1 MITIIKRTALL
12 VKGQTMRYRIRS
24 FLMLVVI
31 ATMLAGCA
39 AGESSIPFTE
49 GLAYDEA
56 KHAWTTEEEAFLKL
70 VRIMQQECSAP
81 DTDSG
86 VYLLA
91 TDDHVIFLRGVN
103 SVETDGETRV
113 NAYTVFEIG
122 SITKTFTATAVLQ
135 LWEQG
140 KLNLDDPLGKYFPAF
155 EKGAGITIRQLL
167 HMQSGLR
174 REFFPAEDLESDQ
187 ELLKRYYTDG
197 FSDEELLAA
206 MFDAEPGHVPETKY
220 EYSNV
225 NYTLLAMIIEK
236 ITEKSYGAYIREHIF
251 SVCGMEHSY
260 CMEPGRLTSVPEPVP
275 EGTYAFDFD
284 DVFPTGY
291 MSDYRSAR
299 GAGDICS
306 CAADLLA
313 FDRALTGGKLLS
325 PESMDEMF
333 NTENG
338 YGCGWINIGRR
349 EPAYLH
355 SGGTPSY
362 VSHNLFCRTKKYG
375 NLYLIILNPSLRN
388 PSHAESIMR
397 DLLMNY

>member
-1 MITIIKRTALL
+1 
-12 VKGQTMRYRIRS
+12 MRYRIRF
-24 FLMLVVI
+24 FLIPVIIAAML
-31 ATMLAGCA
+31 TGCV
-39 AGESSIPFTE
+39 AGESSMPFTE

-56 KHAWTTEEEAFLKL
+56 DHTWTTQEEAFRKP
-70 VRIMQQECSAP
+70 VRIMRQECSAP

-91 TDDHVIFLRGVN
+91 TDDRVIFLCGV
-103 SVETDGETRV
+103 SAVETDGATRV
-113 NAYTVFEIG
+113 NEYTVFEIG
-122 SITKTFTATAVLQ
+122 SVTKTFTATAVLQ

-140 KLNLDDPLGKYFPAF
+140 KLDLDDPLGKYFPEF
-155 EKGAGITIRQLL
+155 EKGAGITIRRLL

-174 REFFPAEDLESDQ
+174 REFFPAEDLENDHD
-187 ELLKRYYTDG
+187 LLKKYYTDG

-206 MFDAEPGHVPETKY
+206 LFEAEPGHVPETGY

-236 ITEKSYGAYIREHIF
+236 ITGKSYGAYIREHIF

-260 CMEPGRLTSVPEPVP
+260 CTEPGRLTSVPEPVP
-275 EGTYAFDFD
+275 EGTYAFDFN

-291 MSDYRSAR
+291 MSDFRTAR

-313 FDRALTGGKLLS
+313 FDRALTGGKLIS
-325 PESMDEMF
+325 RESLDEMF

-338 YGCGWINIGRR
+338 YGCGWLNVGRL

-362 VSHNLFCRTKKYG
+362 ISHNLYCRTKKYG
-375 NLYLIILNPSLRN
+375 SLYLIILNPSLRN
-388 PSHAESIMR
+388 PSHAEGIIKNI
-397 DLLMNY
+397 LMNY

>member
-1 MITIIKRTALL
+1 
-12 VKGQTMRYRIRS
+12 MRYRIRF
-24 FLMLVVI
+24 FLIPVI
-31 ATMLAGCA
+31 IAAVLTGCA
-39 AGESSIPFTE
+39 AGESSMPFTE

-56 KHAWTTEEEAFLKL
+56 DHTWTTQEEAFRKP
-70 VRIMQQECSAP
+70 VRIMRQECSAP

-91 TDDHVIFLRGVN
+91 TDDRVIFLCGV
-103 SVETDGETRV
+103 SAVETDGATRV
-113 NAYTVFEIG
+113 NEYTVFEIG
-122 SITKTFTATAVLQ
+122 SVTKTFTATAVLQ

-140 KLNLDDPLGKYFPAF
+140 KLDLDDPLGKYFPEF
-155 EKGAGITIRQLL
+155 EKGAGITIRRLL

-174 REFFPAEDLESDQ
+174 REFFPAEDLENDHD
-187 ELLKRYYTDG
+187 LLKKYYTDG

-206 MFDAEPGHVPETKY
+206 LFEAEPGHVPETGY

-236 ITEKSYGAYIREHIF
+236 ITGKSYGAYIREHIF

-260 CMEPGRLTSVPEPVP
+260 CTEPGRLTSVPEPVP
-275 EGTYAFDFD
+275 EGTYAFDFN

-291 MSDYRSAR
+291 MSDFRTAR

-313 FDRALTGGKLLS
+313 FDRALTGGKLIS
-325 PESMDEMF
+325 RESLDEMF

-338 YGCGWINIGRR
+338 YGCGWLNVGRL

-362 VSHNLFCRTKKYG
+362 ISHNLYCRTKKYG
-375 NLYLIILNPSLRN
+375 SLYLIILNPSLRN
-388 PSHAESIMR
+388 PSHAEGIIKNI
-397 DLLMNY
+397 LMNY

>member
-1 MITIIKRTALL
+1 
-12 VKGQTMRYRIRS
+12 MRYRIRF
-24 FLMLVVI
+24 FLIPVIIAAML
-31 ATMLAGCA
+31 TGCA
-39 AGESSIPFTE
+39 AGESSMPFTE

-56 KHAWTTEEEAFLKL
+56 DHTWTTQEEAFRKP
-70 VRIMQQECSAP
+70 VRIMRQECSAP

-91 TDDHVIFLRGVN
+91 TDDRVIFLCGV
-103 SVETDGETRV
+103 SAVETDGATRV
-113 NAYTVFEIG
+113 NEYTVFEIG
-122 SITKTFTATAVLQ
+122 SVTKTFTATAVLQ

-140 KLNLDDPLGKYFPAF
+140 KLDLDDPLGKYFPEF
-155 EKGAGITIRQLL
+155 EKGAGITIRRLL

-174 REFFPAEDLESDQ
+174 REFFPAEDLENDHD
-187 ELLKRYYTDG
+187 LLKKYYTDG

-206 MFDAEPGHVPETKY
+206 LFEAEPGHVPETKY

-236 ITEKSYGAYIREHIF
+236 ITGKSYGAYIREHIF

-260 CMEPGRLTSVPEPVP
+260 CTEPGRLTSVPEPVP
-275 EGTYAFDFD
+275 EETYAFDFN

-291 MSDYRSAR
+291 MSDFRTAR

-313 FDRALTGGKLLS
+313 FDRALTGGNLIS
-325 PESMDEMF
+325 RESLDEMF

-338 YGCGWINIGRR
+338 YGCGWLNVGRL

-362 VSHNLFCRTKKYG
+362 ISHNLYCRTKKYG
-375 NLYLIILNPSLRN
+375 SLYLIILNPSLRN
-388 PSHAESIMR
+388 PSHAEGIIKNI
-397 DLLMNY
+397 LMNY

>member
-1 MITIIKRTALL
+1 
-12 VKGQTMRYRIRS
+12 MRYRIRF
-24 FLMLVVI
+24 FLIPVIIAAML
-31 ATMLAGCA
+31 TGCA
-39 AGESSIPFTE
+39 AGESSMPFTE

-56 KHAWTTEEEAFLKL
+56 DHTWTTQEEAFRKP
-70 VRIMQQECSAP
+70 VRIMRQECSAP

-91 TDDHVIFLRGVN
+91 TDDRVIFLCGV
-103 SVETDGETRV
+103 SAVETDGATRV
-113 NAYTVFEIG
+113 NEYTVFEIG
-122 SITKTFTATAVLQ
+122 SVTKTFTATAVLQ

-140 KLNLDDPLGKYFPAF
+140 KLDLDDPLGKYFPEF
-155 EKGAGITIRQLL
+155 EKGAGITIRRLL

-174 REFFPAEDLESDQ
+174 REFFPAEDLENDHD
-187 ELLKRYYTDG
+187 LLKKYYTDG

-206 MFDAEPGHVPETKY
+206 LFEAEPGHVPETKY

-236 ITEKSYGAYIREHIF
+236 ITGKSYGAYIREHIF

-260 CMEPGRLTSVPEPVP
+260 CTEPGRLTSVPEPVP
-275 EGTYAFDFD
+275 EGTYAFDFN

-291 MSDYRSAR
+291 MSDFRTAR

-313 FDRALTGGKLLS
+313 FDRALTGGNLIS
-325 PESMDEMF
+325 RESLDEMF

-338 YGCGWINIGRR
+338 YGCGWLNVGRL

-362 VSHNLFCRTKKYG
+362 ISHNLYCRTKKYG
-375 NLYLIILNPSLRN
+375 SLYLIILNPSLRN
-388 PSHAESIMR
+388 PSHAEGIIKNI
-397 DLLMNY
+397 LMNY

>member
-1 MITIIKRTALL
+1 
-12 VKGQTMRYRIRS
+12 MRYRIRF
-24 FLMLVVI
+24 FLIPVI
-31 ATMLAGCA
+31 IAAMLAGCA
-39 AGESSIPFTE
+39 AGESSMPFTE

-56 KHAWTTEEEAFLKL
+56 GHTWTTEEEAFRKL
-70 VRIMQQECSAP
+70 VRIMRQECSAP

-91 TDDHVIFLRGVN
+91 TDNSVIFLCGV
-103 SVETDGETRV
+103 SAVETDRATRV
-113 NAYTVFEIG
+113 NEYTVFEIG
-122 SITKTFTATAVLQ
+122 SVTKTFTATAVLQ

-140 KLNLDDPLGKYFPAF
+140 KLDLDDPLGKYFPEF
-155 EKGAGITIRQLL
+155 EKGAGITIRRLL

-174 REFFPAEDLESDQ
+174 REFFPAEDLENDHD
-187 ELLKRYYTDG
+187 LLKKYYTDG

-206 MFDAEPGHVPETKY
+206 LFEAEPGHVPETEY

-236 ITEKSYGAYIREHIF
+236 ITGKSYGAYIREHIF

-260 CMEPGRLTSVPEPVP
+260 CTEPGRLTSVPEPVP
-275 EGTYAFDFD
+275 EETYAFDFN

-291 MSDYRSAR
+291 MSDFRTAR

-313 FDRALTGGKLLS
+313 FDRALTGGKLIS
-325 PESMDEMF
+325 RESLDEMF

-338 YGCGWINIGRR
+338 YGCGWLNVGRL

-362 VSHNLFCRTKKYG
+362 VSHNLYCRTKKYG
-375 NLYLIILNPSLRN
+375 SLYLIILNPSLRN
-388 PSHAESIMR
+388 PSHAEGIIKNI
-397 DLLMNY
+397 LMNY

>member
-1 MITIIKRTALL
+1 
-12 VKGQTMRYRIRS
+12 MRYRIRF
-24 FLMLVVI
+24 FLIPVI
-31 ATMLAGCA
+31 IAAMLAGCA
-39 AGESSIPFTE
+39 AGESSMPFTE

-56 KHAWTTEEEAFLKL
+56 DHTWTTQEEAFRKP
-70 VRIMQQECSAP
+70 VRIMRQECSAP

-91 TDDHVIFLRGVN
+91 TDDRVIFLCGV
-103 SVETDGETRV
+103 SAVETDGATRV
-113 NAYTVFEIG
+113 NEYTVFEIG
-122 SITKTFTATAVLQ
+122 SVTKTFTATAVLQ

-140 KLNLDDPLGKYFPAF
+140 KLDLDDPLGKYFPEF

-174 REFFPAEDLESDQ
+174 REFFPAEDLENDHD
-187 ELLKRYYTDG
+187 LLKKYYTDG

-206 MFDAEPGHVPETKY
+206 LFEAEPGHVPETEY

-236 ITEKSYGAYIREHIF
+236 ITGKSYGAYIREHIF

-260 CMEPGRLTSVPEPVP
+260 CTEPGRLTSVPEPVP
-275 EGTYAFDFD
+275 EETYAFDFN

-291 MSDYRSAR
+291 MSDFRTAR

-313 FDRALTGGKLLS
+313 FDRALTGGNLIS
-325 PESMDEMF
+325 RESLDEMF

-338 YGCGWINIGRR
+338 YGCGWLNVGRL

-362 VSHNLFCRTKKYG
+362 ISHNLYCRTKKYG
-375 NLYLIILNPSLRN
+375 SLYLIILNPSLRN
-388 PSHAESIMR
+388 PSHAEGIIKNI
-397 DLLMNY
+397 LMNY

>member
-1 MITIIKRTALL
+1 
-12 VKGQTMRYRIRS
+12 MRYRIQF
-24 FLMLVVI
+24 FLIAAVVT
-31 ATMLAGCA
+31 AMLAGCA
-39 AGESSIPFTE
+39 GGESNIPFYE
-49 GLAYDEA
+49 GLAYDEVE
-56 KHAWTTEEEAFLKL
+56 HTWTTEEESFEKL
-70 VRIMQQECSAP
+70 VRIMGQECAYP
-81 DTDSG
+81 DTASG

-91 TDDHVIFLRGVN
+91 TDDQVVFLRGVN
-103 SVETDGETRV
+103 AVETDGETRV

-140 KLNLDDPLGKYFPAF
+140 KLELDDPLGKFFPEF
-155 EKGAGITIRQLL
+155 ETGEGITIRQLL
-167 HMQSGLR
+167 HMQSGLT
-174 REFFPAEDLESDQ
+174 REFFPDEALENDPDLM
-187 ELLKRYYTDG
+187 KKYYTDG

-206 MFDAEPGHVPETKY
+206 LYEAEPGFAPGTKY

-236 ITEKSYGAYIREHIF
+236 TTGESYGEYIREHIF
-251 SVCGMEHSY
+251 SVCGMDHSY
-260 CMEPGRLTSVPEPVP
+260 SMEPGGLTSVPEPVP
-275 EGTYAFDFD
+275 EGTYPFDFD

-291 MSDYRSAR
+291 MSDFRTAR

-325 PESMDEMF
+325 RESLDEMF

-338 YGCGWINIGRR
+338 YGCGWMSIGRR

-362 VSHNLFCRTKKYG
+362 MSHNLYCQTKKYG
-375 NLYLIILNPSLRN
+375 NLYLIILNPTVRN
-388 PSHAESIMR
+388 PSHAENIMK

>member
-1 MITIIKRTALL
+1 MITMFKRHALL

-91 TDDHVIFLRGVN
+91 TDDRVIFLCGV
-103 SVETDGETRV
+103 SAVETDGATRV
-113 NAYTVFEIG
+113 NEYTVFEIG
-122 SITKTFTATAVLQ
+122 SVTKTFTATAVLQ

-174 REFFPAEDLESDQ
+174 REFFPAEDLE
-187 ELLKRYYTDG
+187 T
-197 FSDEELLAA
+197 EEIL
-206 MFDAEPGHVPETKY
+206 
-220 EYSNV
+220 
-225 NYTLLAMIIEK
+225 
-236 ITEKSYGAYIREHIF
+236 YGR
-251 SVCGMEHSY
+251 
-260 CMEPGRLTSVPEPVP
+260 
-275 EGTYAFDFD
+275 
-284 DVFPTGY
+284 VF
-291 MSDYRSAR
+291 R
-299 GAGDICS
+299 
-306 CAADLLA
+306 
-313 FDRALTGGKLLS
+313 
-325 PESMDEMF
+325 
-333 NTENG
+333 
-338 YGCGWINIGRR
+338 
-349 EPAYLH
+349 
-355 SGGTPSY
+355 
-362 VSHNLFCRTKKYG
+362 
-375 NLYLIILNPSLRN
+375 
-388 PSHAESIMR
+388 
-397 DLLMNY
+397 

>member
-1 MITIIKRTALL
+1 
-12 VKGQTMRYRIRS
+12 MRYRIRF
-24 FLMLVVI
+24 FLIPVIIAAML
-31 ATMLAGCA
+31 TGCA
-39 AGESSIPFTE
+39 ARESSMPFTE

-56 KHAWTTEEEAFLKL
+56 DHTWTTQEEAFRKP
-70 VRIMQQECSAP
+70 VRIMRQECSAP

-91 TDDHVIFLRGVN
+91 TDDRVIFLCGV
-103 SVETDGETRV
+103 SAVETDGATRV
-113 NAYTVFEIG
+113 NEYTVFEIG
-122 SITKTFTATAVLQ
+122 SVTKTFTATAVLQ

-140 KLNLDDPLGKYFPAF
+140 KLDLDDPLGKYFPEF
-155 EKGAGITIRQLL
+155 EKGAGITIRRLL

-174 REFFPAEDLESDQ
+174 REFFPAEDLENDHD
-187 ELLKRYYTDG
+187 LLKKYYTDG

-206 MFDAEPGHVPETKY
+206 LFEAEPGHVPETEY

-236 ITEKSYGAYIREHIF
+236 ITGKSYGAYIREHIF

-260 CMEPGRLTSVPEPVP
+260 CTEPGRLTSVPEPVP
-275 EGTYAFDFD
+275 EETYAFDFN

-291 MSDYRSAR
+291 MSDFRTAR

-313 FDRALTGGKLLS
+313 FDRALTGGKLIS
-325 PESMDEMF
+325 RESLDEMF

-338 YGCGWINIGRR
+338 YGCGWLNVGRL

-362 VSHNLFCRTKKYG
+362 ISHNLYCRTKKYG
-375 NLYLIILNPSLRN
+375 SLYLIILNPSLRN
-388 PSHAESIMR
+388 PSHAEGIIKNI
-397 DLLMNY
+397 LMNY

>member
-1 MITIIKRTALL
+1 
-12 VKGQTMRYRIRS
+12 MRYRVQLLLI
-24 FLMLVVI
+24 LVV
-31 ATMLAGCA
+31 AAVMLAGCA
-39 AGESSIPFTE
+39 AGESNMPFME
-49 GLAYDEA
+49 GLAYDETD
-56 KHAWTTEEEAFLKL
+56 HTWTTNEETFQKL
-70 VRIMQQECSAP
+70 VRIMRQECAFP
-81 DTDSG
+81 DTASG

-91 TDDHVIFLRGVN
+91 TDNSVIFLCGVN
-103 SVETDGETRV
+103 AVETDGTTRV
-113 NAYTVFEIG
+113 NEYTVFEIG
-122 SITKTFTATAVLQ
+122 SVTKTFTATAVLQ

-140 KLNLDDPLGKYFPAF
+140 KLDLDDPLGKYFPEF

-174 REFFPAEDLESDQ
+174 REFFPAEDLENDHD
-187 ELLKRYYTDG
+187 LLKKYYTDG

-206 MFDAEPGHVPETKY
+206 LFEAEPGHVPETGY

-236 ITEKSYGAYIREHIF
+236 ITGKSYGAYIREHIF

-260 CMEPGRLTSVPEPVP
+260 CTEPGRLTSVPEPVP
-275 EGTYAFDFD
+275 EETYAFDFN

-291 MSDYRSAR
+291 MSDFRTAR

-313 FDRALTGGKLLS
+313 FDRALTGGKLIS
-325 PESMDEMF
+325 RESLDEMF

-338 YGCGWINIGRR
+338 YGCGWLNVGRL

-362 VSHNLFCRTKKYG
+362 ISHNLYCRTKKYG
-375 NLYLIILNPSLRN
+375 SLYLIILNPSLRN
-388 PSHAESIMR
+388 PSHAEGIIKNI
-397 DLLMNY
+397 LMNY

>member
-1 MITIIKRTALL
+1 MDRNDRAKASLITFINHRKTERTADAVQNPILPDP
-12 VKGQTMRYRIRS
+12 GYHRR
-24 FLMLVVI
+24 
-31 ATMLAGCA
+31 
-39 AGESSIPFTE
+39 
-49 GLAYDEA
+49 
-56 KHAWTTEEEAFLKL
+56 KL
-70 VRIMQQECSAP
+70 VRIMRQECSAP

-91 TDDHVIFLRGVN
+91 TDNSVIFLCGVN
-103 SVETDGETRV
+103 AVETDGTTRV
-113 NAYTVFEIG
+113 NEYTVFEIG
-122 SITKTFTATAVLQ
+122 SVTKTFTATAVLQ

-140 KLNLDDPLGKYFPAF
+140 KLDLDDPLGKYFPEF

-174 REFFPAEDLESDQ
+174 REFFPAEDLENDHD
-187 ELLKRYYTDG
+187 LLKKYYTDG

-206 MFDAEPGHVPETKY
+206 LFEAEPGHVPETGY

-236 ITEKSYGAYIREHIF
+236 ITGKSYGAYIREHIF

-260 CMEPGRLTSVPEPVP
+260 CTEPGRLTSVPEPVP
-275 EGTYAFDFD
+275 EETYAFDFN

-291 MSDYRSAR
+291 MSDFRTAR

-313 FDRALTGGKLLS
+313 FDRALTGGKLIS
-325 PESMDEMF
+325 RESLDEMF

-338 YGCGWINIGRR
+338 YGCGWLNVGRL

-362 VSHNLFCRTKKYG
+362 ISHNLYCRTKKYG
-375 NLYLIILNPSLRN
+375 SLYLIILNPSLRN
-388 PSHAESIMR
+388 PSHAEGIIKNI
-397 DLLMNY
+397 LMNY

>member
-1 MITIIKRTALL
+1 
-12 VKGQTMRYRIRS
+12 MRYRVQLLLI
-24 FLMLVVI
+24 LVV
-31 ATMLAGCA
+31 AAVMLAGCA
-39 AGESSIPFTE
+39 AGESNMSFME
-49 GLAYDEA
+49 GLAYDETD
-56 KHAWTTEEEAFLKL
+56 HTWTTNEETFQKL
-70 VRIMQQECSAP
+70 VRIMRQECAFP
-81 DTDSG
+81 DTASG

-91 TDDHVIFLRGVN
+91 TDESVVFLRGVN

-122 SITKTFTATAVLQ
+122 SVTKTFTAAAVLQ

-140 KLNLDDPLGKYFPAF
+140 KLNLDDPLCKYFPEY
-155 EKGAGITIRQLL
+155 EKGAEITIRQLL

-174 REFFPAEDLESDQ
+174 REFFPDEALENDPDLM
-187 ELLKRYYTDG
+187 KKYYTDG
-197 FSDEELLAA
+197 FSDEELLTALY
-206 MFDAEPGHVPETKY
+206 DAELGFAPGAKY

-236 ITEKSYGAYIREHIF
+236 TTGKSYGEYIREHIF
-251 SVCGMEHSY
+251 SVCGMDHSY
-260 CMEPGRLTSVPEPVP
+260 SMEPGGLTSVPEPVP
-275 EGTYAFDFD
+275 EGTYSFNFD

-291 MSDYRSAR
+291 MTDLRSAR
-299 GAGDICS
+299 GAGDIYS

-313 FDRALTGGKLLS
+313 FDRALADGTLLS
-325 PESMDEMF
+325 RESLDEMF

-338 YGCGWINIGRR
+338 YGCGWVSVGRR

-362 VSHNLFCRTKKYG
+362 MSHNLYCQTKKYG
-375 NLYLIILNPSLRN
+375 NLYLIILNPTVRN
-388 PSHAESIMR
+388 PSHAENIMK

>member
-1 MITIIKRTALL
+1 
-12 VKGQTMRYRIRS
+12 MRYRIRS
-24 FLMLVVI
+24 FLILMIITAML
-31 ATMLAGCA
+31 TGCA

-56 KHAWTTEEEAFLKL
+56 EHAWTTEEESFQNL
-70 VRIMQQECSAP
+70 VRIMRQECAYP
-81 DTDSG
+81 DTASG

-103 SVETDGETRV
+103 AVETDGKTRI

-122 SITKTFTATAVLQ
+122 SVTKTFTATAVLQ

-140 KLNLDDPLGKYFPAF
+140 KLDPDDPLGMYFPEF

-174 REFFPAEDLESDQ
+174 REFFPAEELENPDLM
-187 ELLKRYYTDG
+187 KKYYTDG

-206 MFDAEPGHVPETKY
+206 LFEAEPGHVQDTKY

-236 ITEKSYGAYIREHIF
+236 ITGESYGAYIREHIF

-260 CMEPGRLTSVPEPVP
+260 CTEPGRLTSVPEPVP
-275 EGTYAFDFD
+275 EGTYPFDFD

-291 MSDYRSAR
+291 MSDLRTSR
-299 GAGDICS
+299 GAGDIHS

-313 FDRALTGGKLLS
+313 FDRALTGGKLINRKSL
-325 PESMDEMF
+325 EEMF

-338 YGCGWINIGRR
+338 YGCGWVRVGRR

-362 VSHNLFCRTKKYG
+362 MSHNLYCQTKNFG
-375 NLYLIILNPSLRN
+375 NLYLIILNPTVFN
-388 PSHAESIMR
+388 QSHTESIIK

>member
-1 MITIIKRTALL
+1 
-12 VKGQTMRYRIRS
+12 MRYRIRF
-24 FLMLVVI
+24 FLIPVIIAAML
-31 ATMLAGCA
+31 TGCA
-39 AGESSIPFTE
+39 AGESSMPFTE

-56 KHAWTTEEEAFLKL
+56 DHTWTTQEEAFRKP
-70 VRIMQQECSAP
+70 VRIMRQECSAP

-91 TDDHVIFLRGVN
+91 TDDRVIFLCGV
-103 SVETDGETRV
+103 SAVETDGATRV
-113 NAYTVFEIG
+113 NEYTVFEIG
-122 SITKTFTATAVLQ
+122 SVTKTFTATAVLQ

-140 KLNLDDPLGKYFPAF
+140 KLDLDDPLGKYFPEF
-155 EKGAGITIRQLL
+155 EKGAGITIRRLL

-174 REFFPAEDLESDQ
+174 REFFPAEDLENDHD
-187 ELLKRYYTDG
+187 LLKKYYTDG

-206 MFDAEPGHVPETKY
+206 LFEAEPGHVPETGY

-236 ITEKSYGAYIREHIF
+236 ITGKSYGAYIREHIF

-260 CMEPGRLTSVPEPVP
+260 CTEPGRLTSVPEPVP
-275 EGTYAFDFD
+275 EGTYAFDFN

-291 MSDYRSAR
+291 MSDFRTAR

-313 FDRALTGGKLLS
+313 FDRALTGGNLIS
-325 PESMDEMF
+325 RESLDEMF

-338 YGCGWINIGRR
+338 YGCGWLNVGRL

-362 VSHNLFCRTKKYG
+362 ISHNLYCRTKKYG
-375 NLYLIILNPSLRN
+375 SLYLIILNPSLRN
-388 PSHAESIMR
+388 PSHAEGIIKNI
-397 DLLMNY
+397 LMNY

>member
-1 MITIIKRTALL
+1 
-12 VKGQTMRYRIRS
+12 MRYRIRF
-24 FLMLVVI
+24 FLIPVIIAAML
-31 ATMLAGCA
+31 TGCV
-39 AGESSIPFTE
+39 AGESSMPFTE
-49 GLAYDEA
+49 GLSYDEA
-56 KHAWTTEEEAFLKL
+56 DHTWTTQEEAFRKP
-70 VRIMQQECSAP
+70 VRIMRQECSAP

-91 TDDHVIFLRGVN
+91 TDDRVIFLCGV
-103 SVETDGETRV
+103 SAVETDGATRV
-113 NAYTVFEIG
+113 NEYTVFEIG
-122 SITKTFTATAVLQ
+122 SVTKTFTATAVLQ

-140 KLNLDDPLGKYFPAF
+140 KLDLDDPLGKYFPEF
-155 EKGAGITIRQLL
+155 EKGAGITIRRLL

-174 REFFPAEDLESDQ
+174 REFFPAEDLENDHD
-187 ELLKRYYTDG
+187 LLKKYYTDG

-206 MFDAEPGHVPETKY
+206 LFEAEPGHVPETKY

-236 ITEKSYGAYIREHIF
+236 ITGKSYGAYIREHIF

-260 CMEPGRLTSVPEPVP
+260 CTEPGRLTSVPEPVP
-275 EGTYAFDFD
+275 EGTYAFDFN

-291 MSDYRSAR
+291 MSDFRTTR

-313 FDRALTGGKLLS
+313 FDRALTGGKLIS
-325 PESMDEMF
+325 RESLDEMF

-338 YGCGWINIGRR
+338 YGCGWLNVGRL

-362 VSHNLFCRTKKYG
+362 ISHNLYCRTKKYG
-375 NLYLIILNPSLRN
+375 SLYLIILNPSLRN
-388 PSHAESIMR
+388 PSHAEGIIKNI
-397 DLLMNY
+397 LMNY

>member
-1 MITIIKRTALL
+1 
-12 VKGQTMRYRIRS
+12 MRYRIRF
-24 FLMLVVI
+24 FLIPVIIAAML
-31 ATMLAGCA
+31 TGCA
-39 AGESSIPFTE
+39 AGESSMPFTE

-56 KHAWTTEEEAFLKL
+56 DHTWTTQEEAFRKP
-70 VRIMQQECSAP
+70 VRIMRQECSAP

-91 TDDHVIFLRGVN
+91 TDDRVIFLCGV
-103 SVETDGETRV
+103 SAVETDGATRV
-113 NAYTVFEIG
+113 NEYTVFEIG
-122 SITKTFTATAVLQ
+122 SVTKTFTATAVLQ

-140 KLNLDDPLGKYFPAF
+140 KLDLDDPLGKYFPEF
-155 EKGAGITIRQLL
+155 EKGAGITIRRLL

-174 REFFPAEDLESDQ
+174 REFFPAEDLENDHD
-187 ELLKRYYTDG
+187 LLKKYYTDG

-206 MFDAEPGHVPETKY
+206 LFEAEPGHVPETEY

-236 ITEKSYGAYIREHIF
+236 ITGKSYGAYIREHIF

-260 CMEPGRLTSVPEPVP
+260 CTEPGRLTSVPEPVP
-275 EGTYAFDFD
+275 EGTYAFDFN

-291 MSDYRSAR
+291 MSDFRTAR

-313 FDRALTGGKLLS
+313 FDRALTGGKLIS
-325 PESMDEMF
+325 RESLDEMF

-338 YGCGWINIGRR
+338 YGCGWLNVGRL

-362 VSHNLFCRTKKYG
+362 ISHNLYCRTKKYG
-375 NLYLIILNPSLRN
+375 SLYLIILNPSLRN
-388 PSHAESIMR
+388 PSHAEGIIKNI
-397 DLLMNY
+397 LMNY

>member
-1 MITIIKRTALL
+1 
-12 VKGQTMRYRIRS
+12 MRYRIRF
-24 FLMLVVI
+24 FLIPVIIAAML
-31 ATMLAGCA
+31 TGCA
-39 AGESSIPFTE
+39 AGKSSMPFTE

-56 KHAWTTEEEAFLKL
+56 DHTWTTQEEAFRKP
-70 VRIMQQECSAP
+70 VRIMRQECSAP

-91 TDDHVIFLRGVN
+91 TDDRVIFLCGV
-103 SVETDGETRV
+103 SAVETDGATRV
-113 NAYTVFEIG
+113 NEYTVFEIG
-122 SITKTFTATAVLQ
+122 SVTKTFTATAVLQ

-140 KLNLDDPLGKYFPAF
+140 KLDLDDPLGKYFPEF
-155 EKGAGITIRQLL
+155 EKGAGITIRRLL

-174 REFFPAEDLESDQ
+174 REFFPAEDLENDHD
-187 ELLKRYYTDG
+187 LLKKYYTDG

-206 MFDAEPGHVPETKY
+206 LFEAEPGHVPETGY

-225 NYTLLAMIIEK
+225 NYTLLAIIIEK
-236 ITEKSYGAYIREHIF
+236 ITGKSYGAYIREHIF

-260 CMEPGRLTSVPEPVP
+260 CTEPGRLTSVPEPVP
-275 EGTYAFDFD
+275 EGTYAFDFN

-291 MSDYRSAR
+291 MSDFRTAR

-313 FDRALTGGKLLS
+313 FDRALTGGKLIS
-325 PESMDEMF
+325 RESLDEMF

-338 YGCGWINIGRR
+338 YGCGWLNVGRL

-362 VSHNLFCRTKKYG
+362 ISHNLYCRTKKYG
-375 NLYLIILNPSLRN
+375 SLYLIILNPSLRN
-388 PSHAESIMR
+388 PSHAEGIIKNI
-397 DLLMNY
+397 LMNY

>member
-1 MITIIKRTALL
+1 MIITA
-12 VKGQTMRYRIRS
+12 
-24 FLMLVVI
+24 ML
-31 ATMLAGCA
+31 TGCA
-39 AGESSIPFTE
+39 AGESSIPFME

-56 KHAWTTEEEAFLKL
+56 EHAWTTEEESFQNL
-70 VRIMQQECSAP
+70 VRIMRQECAYP
-81 DTDSG
+81 DTASG

-103 SVETDGETRV
+103 AVETDGKTRI

-122 SITKTFTATAVLQ
+122 SVTKTFTATAVLQ

-140 KLNLDDPLGKYFPAF
+140 KLDPDDPLGMYFPEF

-174 REFFPAEDLESDQ
+174 REFFPAEELENPDLM
-187 ELLKRYYTDG
+187 KKYYTDG

-206 MFDAEPGHVPETKY
+206 LFEAEPGHVQDTKY

-236 ITEKSYGAYIREHIF
+236 ITGESYGAYIREHIF

-260 CMEPGRLTSVPEPVP
+260 CTEPGRLTSVPEPVP
-275 EGTYAFDFD
+275 EGTYPFDFD

-291 MSDYRSAR
+291 MSDLRTSR
-299 GAGDICS
+299 GAGDIHS

-313 FDRALTGGKLLS
+313 FDRALTGGKLINRKSL
-325 PESMDEMF
+325 EEMF

-338 YGCGWINIGRR
+338 YGCGWVRVGRR

-362 VSHNLFCRTKKYG
+362 MSHNLYCQTKNFG
-375 NLYLIILNPSLRN
+375 NLYLIILNPTVFN
-388 PSHAESIMR
+388 QSHTESIIK

>member
-1 MITIIKRTALL
+1 
-12 VKGQTMRYRIRS
+12 MRYRIRF
-24 FLMLVVI
+24 FLIPVIIAAML
-31 ATMLAGCA
+31 TGCA
-39 AGESSIPFTE
+39 AGESSMPFTE

-56 KHAWTTEEEAFLKL
+56 DHTWTTQEEAFRKP
-70 VRIMQQECSAP
+70 VRIMRQECSAP

-91 TDDHVIFLRGVN
+91 TDDRVIFLCGI
-103 SVETDGETRV
+103 SAVETDGATRV
-113 NAYTVFEIG
+113 NEYTVFEIG
-122 SITKTFTATAVLQ
+122 SVTKTFTATAVLQ

-140 KLNLDDPLGKYFPAF
+140 KLDLDDPLGKYFPEF
-155 EKGAGITIRQLL
+155 EKGAGITIRRLL

-174 REFFPAEDLESDQ
+174 REFFPAEDLENDHD
-187 ELLKRYYTDG
+187 LLKKYYTDG

-206 MFDAEPGHVPETKY
+206 LFEAEPGHVPETGY

-236 ITEKSYGAYIREHIF
+236 ITGKSYGAYIREHIF

-260 CMEPGRLTSVPEPVP
+260 CTEPGRLTSVPEPVP
-275 EGTYAFDFD
+275 EGTYAFDFN

-291 MSDYRSAR
+291 MSDFRTAR

-313 FDRALTGGKLLS
+313 FDRALTGGKLIS
-325 PESMDEMF
+325 RESLDEMF

-338 YGCGWINIGRR
+338 YGCGWLNVGRL

-362 VSHNLFCRTKKYG
+362 ISHNLYCRTKKYG
-375 NLYLIILNPSLRN
+375 SLYLIILNPSLRN
-388 PSHAESIMR
+388 PSHAEGIIKNI
-397 DLLMNY
+397 LMNY

>member
-1 MITIIKRTALL
+1 
-12 VKGQTMRYRIRS
+12 MRYRIRF
-24 FLMLVVI
+24 FLIPVI
-31 ATMLAGCA
+31 IAAMLAGCE
-39 AGESSIPFTE
+39 AGESSLPFTE

-56 KHAWTTEEEAFLKL
+56 GHTWTTEEEVFRKL
-70 VRIMQQECSAP
+70 VRIMRQECSAP

-91 TDDHVIFLRGVN
+91 TDNSVIFLCGVN
-103 SVETDGETRV
+103 AVETDGTTRV
-113 NAYTVFEIG
+113 NEYTVFEIG
-122 SITKTFTATAVLQ
+122 SVTKTFTATAVLQ

-140 KLNLDDPLGKYFPAF
+140 KLDLDDPLGKYFPEF

-174 REFFPAEDLESDQ
+174 REFFPAEDLENDHD
-187 ELLKRYYTDG
+187 LLKKYYTDG

-206 MFDAEPGHVPETKY
+206 LFEAEPGHVPETGY

-236 ITEKSYGAYIREHIF
+236 ITGKSYGAYIREHIF

-260 CMEPGRLTSVPEPVP
+260 CTEPGRLTSVPEPVA
-275 EGTYAFDFD
+275 EETYAFDFN

-291 MSDYRSAR
+291 MSDFRTAR

-313 FDRALTGGKLLS
+313 FDRALTGGKLIS
-325 PESMDEMF
+325 RESLDEMF

-338 YGCGWINIGRR
+338 YGCGWLNVGRL

-362 VSHNLFCRTKKYG
+362 ISHNLYCRTKKYG
-375 NLYLIILNPSLRN
+375 SLYLIILNPSLRN
-388 PSHAESIMR
+388 PSHAEGIIKNI
-397 DLLMNY
+397 LMNY

>member
-1 MITIIKRTALL
+1 
-12 VKGQTMRYRIRS
+12 MRYRIRF
-24 FLMLVVI
+24 FLIPVIIAAML
-31 ATMLAGCA
+31 TGCA
-39 AGESSIPFTE
+39 AGESSMPFTE

-56 KHAWTTEEEAFLKL
+56 DHTWTTQEEAFRKP
-70 VRIMQQECSAP
+70 VRIMRQECSAP

-91 TDDHVIFLRGVN
+91 TDDRVIFLCGV
-103 SVETDGETRV
+103 SAVETDGATRV
-113 NAYTVFEIG
+113 NEYTVFEIG
-122 SITKTFTATAVLQ
+122 SVTKTFTATAVLQ

-140 KLNLDDPLGKYFPAF
+140 KLDLDDPLGKYFPEF
-155 EKGAGITIRQLL
+155 EKGAGITIRRLL

-174 REFFPAEDLESDQ
+174 REFFPAEDLENDHD
-187 ELLKRYYTDG
+187 LLKKYYTDG

-206 MFDAEPGHVPETKY
+206 LFEAEPGHVPETGY

-236 ITEKSYGAYIREHIF
+236 ITGKSYGAYIREHIF

-260 CMEPGRLTSVPEPVP
+260 CTEPGRLTSVPEPVP
-275 EGTYAFDFD
+275 EETYAFDFN

-291 MSDYRSAR
+291 MSDFRTAR

-313 FDRALTGGKLLS
+313 FDRALTGGNLIS
-325 PESMDEMF
+325 RESLDEMF

-338 YGCGWINIGRR
+338 YGCGWLNVGRL

-362 VSHNLFCRTKKYG
+362 ISHNLYCRTKKYG
-375 NLYLIILNPSLRN
+375 SLYLIILNPSLRN
-388 PSHAESIMR
+388 PSHAEGIIKNI
-397 DLLMNY
+397 LMNY

>member
-1 MITIIKRTALL
+1 
-12 VKGQTMRYRIRS
+12 MRYRIRF
-24 FLMLVVI
+24 FLIPVIIAAML
-31 ATMLAGCA
+31 TGCA
-39 AGESSIPFTE
+39 AGESSMPFTE

-56 KHAWTTEEEAFLKL
+56 DHTWTTQEEAFRKP
-70 VRIMQQECSAP
+70 VRIMRQECSAP

-91 TDDHVIFLRGVN
+91 TDDRVIFLCGV
-103 SVETDGETRV
+103 SAVETDGATRV
-113 NAYTVFEIG
+113 NEYTVFEIG
-122 SITKTFTATAVLQ
+122 SVTKTFTATAVLQ

-140 KLNLDDPLGKYFPAF
+140 KLDLDDPLGKYFPEF

-174 REFFPAEDLESDQ
+174 REFFPAEDLENDHD
-187 ELLKRYYTDG
+187 LLKKYYTDG

-206 MFDAEPGHVPETKY
+206 LFEAEPGHVPETGY

-236 ITEKSYGAYIREHIF
+236 ITGKSYGAYIREHIF

-260 CMEPGRLTSVPEPVP
+260 CTEPGRLTSVPEPVP
-275 EGTYAFDFD
+275 EGTYAFDFN

-291 MSDYRSAR
+291 MSDFRTAR

-313 FDRALTGGKLLS
+313 FDRALTGGKLIS
-325 PESMDEMF
+325 RESLDEMF

-338 YGCGWINIGRR
+338 YGCGWLNVGRL

-362 VSHNLFCRTKKYG
+362 ISHNLYCRTKKYG
-375 NLYLIILNPSLRN
+375 SLYLIILNPSLRN
-388 PSHAESIMR
+388 PSHAEGIIKNI
-397 DLLMNY
+397 LMNY

>member
-1 MITIIKRTALL
+1 
-12 VKGQTMRYRIRS
+12 MRYRIRF
-24 FLMLVVI
+24 FLIPVI
-31 ATMLAGCA
+31 IAAMLAGCA
-39 AGESSIPFTE
+39 AGESSLPFTE

-56 KHAWTTEEEAFLKL
+56 GHTWTTEEVVFRKL
-70 VRIMQQECSAP
+70 VRIMRQECSAP

-91 TDDHVIFLRGVN
+91 TDNSVIFLCGVN
-103 SVETDGETRV
+103 AVETDGTTRV
-113 NAYTVFEIG
+113 NEYTVFEIG
-122 SITKTFTATAVLQ
+122 SVTKTFTATAVLQ

-140 KLNLDDPLGKYFPAF
+140 KLDLDDPLGKYFPEF

-174 REFFPAEDLESDQ
+174 REFFPAEDLENDHD
-187 ELLKRYYTDG
+187 LLKKYYTDG

-206 MFDAEPGHVPETKY
+206 LFEAEPGHVPETEY

-236 ITEKSYGAYIREHIF
+236 ITGKSYGAYIREHIF

-260 CMEPGRLTSVPEPVP
+260 CTEPGRLTSVPEPVP
-275 EGTYAFDFD
+275 EETYAFDFN

-291 MSDYRSAR
+291 MSDFRTAR

-313 FDRALTGGKLLS
+313 FDRALTGGKLIS
-325 PESMDEMF
+325 RESLDEMF

-338 YGCGWINIGRR
+338 YGCGWLNVGRL

-362 VSHNLFCRTKKYG
+362 ISHNLYCRTKKYG
-375 NLYLIILNPSLRN
+375 SLYLIILNPSLRN
-388 PSHAESIMR
+388 PSHAEGIIKNI
-397 DLLMNY
+397 LMNY

>member
-1 MITIIKRTALL
+1 
-12 VKGQTMRYRIRS
+12 MRYRIRF
-24 FLMLVVI
+24 FLIPVIIAAML
-31 ATMLAGCA
+31 TGCA
-39 AGESSIPFTE
+39 AGESSMPFTE

-56 KHAWTTEEEAFLKL
+56 DHTWTTQEEAFRKP
-70 VRIMQQECSAP
+70 VRIMRQECSAP

-91 TDDHVIFLRGVN
+91 TDDRVIFLCGV
-103 SVETDGETRV
+103 SAVETDGATRV
-113 NAYTVFEIG
+113 NEYTVFEIG
-122 SITKTFTATAVLQ
+122 SVTKTFTATAVLQ

-140 KLNLDDPLGKYFPAF
+140 KLDLDDPLGKYFPEF

-174 REFFPAEDLESDQ
+174 REFFPAEDLENDHD
-187 ELLKRYYTDG
+187 LLKKYYTDG

-206 MFDAEPGHVPETKY
+206 LFEAEPGHVPETEY

-236 ITEKSYGAYIREHIF
+236 ITGKSYGAYIREHIF

-260 CMEPGRLTSVPEPVP
+260 CTEPGRLTSVPEPVP
-275 EGTYAFDFD
+275 EETYAFDFN

-291 MSDYRSAR
+291 MSDFRTAR

-313 FDRALTGGKLLS
+313 FDRALTGGNLIS
-325 PESMDEMF
+325 RESLDEMF

-338 YGCGWINIGRR
+338 YGCGWLNVGRL

-362 VSHNLFCRTKKYG
+362 ISHNLYCRTKKYG
-375 NLYLIILNPSLRN
+375 SLYLIILNPSLRN
-388 PSHAESIMR
+388 PSHAEGIIKNI
-397 DLLMNY
+397 LMNY

>member
-1 MITIIKRTALL
+1 
-12 VKGQTMRYRIRS
+12 MRYRIRF
-24 FLMLVVI
+24 FLIPVIIAAML
-31 ATMLAGCA
+31 TGCA
-39 AGESSIPFTE
+39 AGESSMPFTE
-49 GLAYDEA
+49 GLAYDKA
-56 KHAWTTEEEAFLKL
+56 DHTWTTQEEAFRKP
-70 VRIMQQECSAP
+70 VRIMRQECSAP

-91 TDDHVIFLRGVN
+91 TDDRVIFLCGV
-103 SVETDGETRV
+103 SAVETDGATRV
-113 NAYTVFEIG
+113 NEYTVFEIG
-122 SITKTFTATAVLQ
+122 SVTKTFTATAVLQ

-140 KLNLDDPLGKYFPAF
+140 KLDLDDPLGKYFPEF
-155 EKGAGITIRQLL
+155 EKGAGITIRRLL

-174 REFFPAEDLESDQ
+174 REFFPAEDLENDHD
-187 ELLKRYYTDG
+187 LLKKYYTDG

-206 MFDAEPGHVPETKY
+206 LFEAEPGHVPETGY

-236 ITEKSYGAYIREHIF
+236 ITGKSYGAYIREHIF

-260 CMEPGRLTSVPEPVP
+260 CTEPGRLTSVPEPVP
-275 EGTYAFDFD
+275 EGTYAFDFN

-291 MSDYRSAR
+291 MSDFRTAR

-313 FDRALTGGKLLS
+313 FDRALTGGKLIS
-325 PESMDEMF
+325 RESLDEMF

-338 YGCGWINIGRR
+338 YGCGWLNVGRL

-362 VSHNLFCRTKKYG
+362 ISHNLYCRTKKYG
-375 NLYLIILNPSLRN
+375 SLYLIILNPSLRN
-388 PSHAESIMR
+388 PSHAEGIIKNI
-397 DLLMNY
+397 LMNY